1 MISENRLRPFI
12 SGDMLK
18 IIAAVTM
25 LTDHIGAAVLWTL
38 LQSGAL
44 RTAEYAG
51 LQQMYHIFRDIG
63 RTAFPIYAFL
73 LAEGFFHT
81 GDRKKYLYRMALFFI
96 LSEIPFDMAIYGK
109 LTFGKQNIFLTLLIG
124 LVVLCGLEKAKAVR
138 NGGVWAAGTDIS
150 VWEIGISA
158 LGCAAAGILHSD
170 YGAYGVLLIVLFYE
184 TGRME
189 RCLIRDRY
197 RQISGFRTAAC
208 VMGYLLFLWEPWCI
222 TGFLLLLFY
231 NGKRK
236 QKSRGVKYFFY
247 FFYPVHLSILALI
260 RVAFLRG

>member
-1 MISENRLRPFI
+1 
-12 SGDMLK
+12 
-18 IIAAVTM
+18 M

-44 RTAEYAG
+44 QTAEYAG
-51 LQQMYHIFRDIG
+51 LLQTYHIFRNIG

-96 LSEIPFDMAIYGK
+96 LSEIPFDVAMYGE
-109 LTFGKQNIFLTLLIG
+109 LTFGKQNVFLTLFIG

-138 NGGVWAAGTDIS
+138 NGRAAGMAGTAGTDIS
-150 VWEIGISA
+150 VLEIGISA

-170 YGAYGVLLIVLFYE
+170 YGAYGVLLIVLLYE

-189 RCLIRDRY
+189 RCLIRERH
-197 RQISGFRTAAC
+197 RQISGFRAAGC
-208 VMGYLLFLWEPWCI
+208 AVGYLLFLWEPWCI

-247 FFYPVHLSILALI
+247 FFYPVHLAILALI
-260 RVAFLRG
+260 RVALLRG